1 MASPGNGTV
10 AHLAGVR
17 LMNVSGAKFEH
28 IPYKGASAAIPDLL
42 GGSVDFYL
50 SSLPTL
56 QSHIAGGKIRA
67 LAVTSPKRSPIVP
80 NVPTVA
86 ETIKGFDANTWFG
99 ILAPANT
106 PKPVLATLN
115 AEINKILKDPV
126 VRAAIEKEGGEVLG
140 GTPEQFRDLIK
151 KDIVSWGQEV
161 KASGAKVD

>member
-1 MASPGNGTV
+1 VIGLNSSCAT
-10 AHLAGVR
+10 AGCE
-17 LMNVSGAKFEH
+17 NS
-28 IPYKGASAAIPDLL
+28 
-42 GGSVDFYL
+42 
-50 SSLPTL
+50 
-56 QSHIAGGKIRA
+56 
-67 LAVTSPKRSPIVP
+67 
-80 NVPTVA
+80 TVA

-151 KDIVSWGQEV
+151 RDIVSWGREV
-161 KASGAKVD
+161 KSSGAKVD